1 MVEKNIS
8 EKKWTERDRERNEQK
23 VFRDCNL
30 LVETTKG
37 WRVERKK

>member
-23 VFRDCNL
+23 VVEIGEIL
-30 LVETTKG
+30 LE
-37 WRVERKK
+37 